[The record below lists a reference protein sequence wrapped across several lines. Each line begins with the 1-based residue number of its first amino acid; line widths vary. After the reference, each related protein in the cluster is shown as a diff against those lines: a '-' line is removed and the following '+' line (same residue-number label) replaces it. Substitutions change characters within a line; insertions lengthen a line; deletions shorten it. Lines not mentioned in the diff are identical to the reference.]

1 MGPKW
6 PVPYD
11 RSKYL
16 PAGFLHAECM
26 LEAPKSHG
34 LYCRPQAFGPNQLRL
49 SPLTASFD
57 SLPRA

>member
-16 PAGFLHAECM
+16 PAGFPHAECM

-49 SPLTASFD
+49 SP
-57 SLPRA
+57 